1 MDTCHFPFT
10 MDSHQMTHAVSAS
23 LFLAALTLSFSMDAG
38 AADDDAINPDRPG
51 VAETSQV
58 VGKGRVQLETSVQ
71 WDRQRDDSSHE
82 RTLYSPTLLRV
93 GIGESTELRVE
104 TDGRK
109 LIHASDPATGQH
121 TVTAGWADTEVG
133 LKWHLNDAQDGQ
145 AGAPSLGVLLHAALP
160 SGSRELRGHGLRPSL
175 RLAAEWELPHGLS
188 LGVMPGVGID
198 SDDDGARY
206 GYGILAAELGK
217 EFNERLHGFVELA
230 LPQIARAP
238 HGGTQASLNTG
249 LTYLVNKDCQL
260 DVQLMH
266 GLNHRSP
273 DLSLAF
279 GISVRR

>member
-1 MDTCHFPFT
+1 
-10 MDSHQMTHAVSAS
+10 MTPRL
-23 LFLAALTLSFSMDAG
+23 LFLSLAFGCAVHASAF

-51 VAETSQV
+51 VAESPQV

-71 WDRQRDDSSHE
+71 WDRQRDDSSHV
-82 RTLYSPTLLRV
+82 RTLYSPTLLR
-93 GIGESTELRVE
+93 IGLGDSTELRFE
-104 TDGRK
+104 TDGRNV
-109 LIHASDPATGQH
+109 IHASDPATGEH

-133 LKWHLNDAQDGQ
+133 AKWHLKDGQ
-145 AGAPSLGVLLHAALP
+145 GGAPALGLLLHAALP

-175 RLAAEWELPHGLS
+175 RLTTEWELPHGLS
-188 LGVMPGVGID
+188 LSVMPGLGID

-230 LPQIARAP
+230 APQIARAP
-238 HGGTQASLNTG
+238 HGGTQASFNTG

-260 DVQLMH
+260 DVQLTH
-266 GLNHRSP
+266 GLNHRTP

-279 GISVRR
+279 GLSIRR